1 MQGRIAELF
10 TKTESTGL
18 KNQITMR
25 LLFKGVVSPDLTGGV
40 ALVIPAL
47 RCTLAPLPSLNSTNG
62 RKKNPTNE
70 AEDKGGGRNCAG
82 EAMT

>member
-62 RKKNPTNE
+62 RKKKIRQTRPKTKAE
-70 AEDKGGGRNCAG
+70 AETVPVRQ
-82 EAMT
+82 